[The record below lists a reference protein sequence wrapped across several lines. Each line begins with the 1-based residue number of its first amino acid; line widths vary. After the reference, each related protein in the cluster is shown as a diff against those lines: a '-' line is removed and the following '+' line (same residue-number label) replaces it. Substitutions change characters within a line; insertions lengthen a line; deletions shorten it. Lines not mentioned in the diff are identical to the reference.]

1 MVSDVNDFILEYYF
15 LFYTVLGIKFSREM
29 YYVNEGSS
37 NTLTLPVIRLRQ
49 YNKNI
54 SLAYTVD
61 KMNNENSKL
70 AQMLVGTAISGCC
83 CKGSVNLRHCL
94 SCIFLYQ

>member
-1 MVSDVNDFILEYYF
+1 MVSDINDFIIEYYF
-15 LFYTVLGIKFSREM
+15 FFYTVLGIKFSREM

-54 SLAYTVD
+54 SLVYTVD
-61 KMNNENSKL
+61 KLNKGNSKL
-70 AQMLVGTAISGCC
+70 AQMLVGTDISGCE
-83 CKGSVNLRHCL
+83 
-94 SCIFLYQ
+94 

>member
-15 LFYTVLGIKFSREM
+15 LFYIVLGIKFSREM

-61 KMNNENSKL
+61 KLNKRNSKL
-70 AQMLVGTAISGCC
+70 AQMLVGTDVSGCE
-83 CKGSVNLRHCL
+83 
-94 SCIFLYQ
+94 